1 MREVEELE
9 QQAAALDV
17 QNEILEQQNHNRE

>member
-1 MREVEELE
+1 MRVVEELE